1 MWMMWKSF
9 PTAIWW
15 FLMSIA
21 TVTDPLNGGPSGVD
35 LKIARAGN
43 YTAKTRYI

>member
-1 MWMMWKSF
+1 MWKSF

-21 TVTDPLNGGPSGVD
+21 TVTGPLNGGSSGLD
-35 LKIARAGN
+35 LKIVRAGT